1 MKLITLTPNS
11 FASNC
16 YLACEGGHAFVID
29 PSASTARILSALR
42 EQGAVCDGILLTHG
56 HFDHMLSLDELR
68 AALPTAPVYIHRDD
82 AENLADGKKNAFA
95 EFFGQDRAWKAADRL
110 LTDGDTLPPG
120 DAFLTVLHTPG
131 HTKGSCCYLASD
143 GSFLLSGDT
152 MFAAGYGRYDLYGGD
167 EKALAASLERISTL
181 PMTLMLAPGHGECTT
196 LERAWRALGNFI

>member
-1 MKLITLTPNS
+1 MKVVPVCPGS
-11 FASNC
+11 AMANC
-16 YLACEGGHAFVID
+16 YLLVHNTHALVVD
-29 PSASTARILSALR
+29 PCVSVSAILRAAKAEHATL
-42 EQGAVCDGILLTHG
+42 EGILLTHG

-68 AALPTAPVYIHRDD
+68 AALPAVPVYIHRDD
-82 AENLADGKKNAFA
+82 AENLANGKKNAFA

-110 LTDGDTLPPG
+110 LTDGDTLPLG

-167 EKALAASLERISTL
+167 EKALAASLQRISTL
-181 PMTLMLAPGHGECTT
+181 PMTLMLAPGHGKSTT
-196 LERAWRALGNFI
+196 LERAWRALGNSI